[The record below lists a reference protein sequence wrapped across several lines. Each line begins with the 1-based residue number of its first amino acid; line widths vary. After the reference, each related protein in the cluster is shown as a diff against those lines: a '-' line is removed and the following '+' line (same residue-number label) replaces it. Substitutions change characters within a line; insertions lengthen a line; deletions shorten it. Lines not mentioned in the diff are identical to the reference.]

1 MMDGEREHRVEVWGG
16 WRLFPVIVYQKSKT
30 VWVTIGQYAG
40 ERIEQKGPSEGSA
53 LKRWKERAIFHRK
66 L

>member
-16 WRLFPVIVYQKSKT
+16 LFPVTVYQKSKT
-30 VWVTIGQYAG
+30 VWVAVGQCAARG
-40 ERIEQKGPSEGSA
+40 SSRKGPSEGST